1 MKRIK
6 ALTKSGK
13 GEWKMKHLR
22 GGLLPA
28 NLRLKP
34 LRKGYD
40 MQPSSG
46 KETFRGLPTQMNC
59 RSSLLWSGEKLVGL
73 CRPKLNWGPPRWTQP
88 HPHTLN
94 ERRLHRKQQA
104 KRERVPFSWSALAV
118 FFQQLILTKPN
129 IELSGLPWLLSDE
142 EPACQFRRRGF
153 DPWVR
158 KIPWRRKWQPI
169 PVFLPKKF
177 HGQSGLVNYSP
188 WGCKRVRYDLA
199 VSTT

>member
-1 MKRIK
+1 MICSLPVARKLSEGCQHKWIAEVVCCGVERSLWDCAGQSWTEGHQGKCNHTLIPW
-6 ALTKSGK
+6 TK
-13 GEWKMKHLR
+13 
-22 GGLLPA
+22 GGYIE
-28 NLRLKP
+28 N
-34 LRKGYD
+34 
-40 MQPSSG
+40 S
-46 KETFRGLPTQMNC
+46 
-59 RSSLLWSGEKLVGL
+59 
-73 CRPKLNWGPPRWTQP
+73 RPKG
-88 HPHTLN
+88 
-94 ERRLHRKQQA
+94 
-104 KRERVPFSWSALAV
+104 RVPFSWSSLAV

-199 VSTT
+199 TSTT